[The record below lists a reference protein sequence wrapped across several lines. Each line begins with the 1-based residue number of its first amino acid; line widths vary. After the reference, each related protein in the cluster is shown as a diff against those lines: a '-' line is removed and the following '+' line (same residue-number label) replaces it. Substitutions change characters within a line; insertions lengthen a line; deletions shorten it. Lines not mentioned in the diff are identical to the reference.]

1 MKLQLDNN
9 PIKKLY
15 SYAGIKS
22 IHNDF
27 LKWIK
32 KFNFNLAKKIEK
44 CEELSDSEL
53 KEAAIFV
60 GEYLACL
67 FEIGKNEKF
76 IAVFDKYQKIKK
88 AKKVFVN
95 KYIKNANFEILNN
108 IKFEDVENEVKN
120 ILHISKS
127 ESIDVHALVDKILD
141 CIEVND
147 VKSLET
153 IKIFGM
159 FILTNDLLK
168 LNNLDLLFFKAKK
181 TDFENLFDDNIKNNV
196 YKRNSFDLYQKINH
210 LEEAMFESDYCSFC
224 KTRKKD
230 SCRNGLFEEQQIK
243 KNPLGINLNGCP
255 LKMDISLMHE
265 LFDEGFLIP
274 ALVVITINNPLAL
287 VTGYKICVDCK
298 VSCVYQKQQVV
309 DTPKVETAILLE
321 VLKLKYGVEIYSLL
335 TRWNPLRLE
344 MQFLAKKNYEK
355 VMVVGAGPSGF
366 SLAYNLIN
374 RGYFV
379 WLVDSAKI
387 EPLDD
392 KFVDKNFQLIK
403 NANDVFEKLEDRV
416 CYGFGGVIEFGI
428 TSRYD
433 KNLLTIL
440 RIILERNNNL
450 LISGGVFFGANF
462 NFIDAKNLGF
472 SHVAICSGSGKSK
485 IPENLS
491 YILKYKG
498 VKFISEF
505 LMNINLGAT
514 KKHSLSNMLIRMPI
528 AVLGGGLSAIDGAM
542 ESFLYYKKQITKYV
556 ENLDKINYESFLKN
570 LNNEEV
576 EIHNEFLNHH
586 AILQKMKNNNDKE
599 IMEEMGGVSV
609 FYYKNYTSSNSYK
622 INIEEVNLAK
632 NYGITLYYNNLF
644 KDIEIDENNYIK
656 NIITKNL
663 VTNLEEKYSIKSL
676 MIAFGYKKNRFIF
689 KNENENLF
697 VFENDDIKIENFLV
711 KTTEE
716 YNKKYGDM
724 EISVLGDSNPKY
736 EGSVVL
742 AMASGFLA
750 YKKIFNK
757 RKKLNKDSF
766 SYTVFKNKLI
776 NKFKAKLKY
785 IKKIDNYYEICI
797 ESKQF
802 LQQALNIKFVKI
814 QNYIKKNNKL
824 NYLIEPI
831 ALSLVKIKNK
841 LGFFYLKIVGQST
854 KYFIEN
860 IKEGAE
866 IFLVTNLGKNIEF
879 KQKDKILFITSGIQ
893 NSKVINIAE
902 IAKRYELE
910 VYSIMIKEDDDDF
923 IKINL
928 GLKSLMVFDK
938 NELNLCY
945 EKIFEIYTHNKI
957 NKVFFYTGLDLLKEI
972 IDYLKNKKITNF
984 ENFISGVNCVMQCMN
999 FGICSTCVRI
1009 YFDGKVINT
1018 CEKNYDKVEYIDIDN
1033 IKNRNGQSSLL
1044 EKIANMVDLG

>member
-1 MKLQLDNN
+1 
-9 PIKKLY
+9 
-15 SYAGIKS
+15 
-22 IHNDF
+22 
-27 LKWIK
+27 
-32 KFNFNLAKKIEK
+32 
-44 CEELSDSEL
+44 
-53 KEAAIFV
+53 
-60 GEYLACL
+60 
-67 FEIGKNEKF
+67 
-76 IAVFDKYQKIKK
+76 
-88 AKKVFVN
+88 
-95 KYIKNANFEILNN
+95 
-108 IKFEDVENEVKN
+108 
-120 ILHISKS
+120 
-127 ESIDVHALVDKILD
+127 
-141 CIEVND
+141 
-147 VKSLET
+147 
-153 IKIFGM
+153 
-159 FILTNDLLK
+159 
-168 LNNLDLLFFKAKK
+168 
-181 TDFENLFDDNIKNNV
+181 
-196 YKRNSFDLYQKINH
+196 
-210 LEEAMFESDYCSFC
+210 
-224 KTRKKD
+224 
-230 SCRNGLFEEQQIK
+230 
-243 KNPLGINLNGCP
+243 
-255 LKMDISLMHE
+255 
-265 LFDEGFLIP
+265 
-274 ALVVITINNPLAL
+274 
-287 VTGYKICVDCK
+287 
-298 VSCVYQKQQVV
+298 
-309 DTPKVETAILLE
+309 
-321 VLKLKYGVEIYSLL
+321 
-335 TRWNPLRLE
+335 
-344 MQFLAKKNYEK
+344 
-355 VMVVGAGPSGF
+355 
-366 SLAYNLIN
+366 
-374 RGYFV
+374 
-379 WLVDSAKI
+379 LVDSAKI

-392 KFVDKNFQLIK
+392 KFVGKNFQLIK
-403 NANDVFEKLEDRV
+403 NANDVFENLEDRV
-416 CYGFGGVIEFGI
+416 CYGFGGIIEFGI

-433 KNLLTIL
+433 KNLLNIL

-472 SHVAICSGSGKSK
+472 SHVSVCSGSGKSK

-498 VKFISEF
+498 VKFVSEF

-542 ESFLYYKKQITKYV
+542 ESFLYYKKQINKYV
-556 ENLDKINYESFLKN
+556 ENLDKINYEFFLKN
-570 LNNEEV
+570 LTNEEV
-576 EIHNEFLNHH
+576 EIHNEFLNHY
-586 AILQKMKNNNDKE
+586 AILQKMKNKNDKE
-599 IMEEMGGVSV
+599 IMEKMGGVSV
-609 FYYKNYTSSNSYK
+609 FYYKNYTSSNAYK

-632 NYGITLYYNNLF
+632 NYGIKLYYNNLF

-697 VFENDDIKIENFLV
+697 VFENDDIKIEDFLV

-750 YKKIFNK
+750 YKKIFTK

-766 SYTVFKNKLI
+766 SYPIFKNKLI

-802 LQQALNIKFVKI
+802 LQQ
-814 QNYIKKNNKL
+814 
-824 NYLIEPI
+824 
-831 ALSLVKIKNK
+831 
-841 LGFFYLKIVGQST
+841 FFYLKIVGQST